1 MGKRSRNTKSIMK
14 KHIKSKK
21 TAPRTALTKG
31 RGLGNP
37 AVAAVVAE
45 QTASVIPFII
55 KLAIVGGLGYW
66 AYGKITGRFQALKT
80 NPNYPASN
88 ISDAEAITRA
98 NAIKSSLATFDYT
111 GNEFTV
117 TRNNLK
123 DLNYNGFIKV
133 YNAFGKQSGHF
144 FSGNLNLIEWIF
156 DQFDAY
162 EIQQLRALSGG
173 AFF

>member
-1 MGKRSRNTKSIMK
+1 MK
-14 KHIKSKK
+14 KHTKSKK
-21 TAPRTALTKG
+21 TAPRTALPKG

-37 AVAAVVAE
+37 AVAAVVAQ

-66 AYGKITGRFQALKT
+66 AYGKITGRFQPLKT

-88 ISDAEAITRA
+88 VSDAQAITRA
-98 NAIKSSLATFDYT
+98 NAIKSSLATFDFT
-111 GNEFTV
+111 GHEFET
-117 TRNNLK
+117 TQANLAG
-123 DLNYNGFIKV
+123 LNYNGFIKV

-144 FSGNLNLIEWIF
+144 FSGNLNLIEWIH
-156 DQFDAY
+156 DQFNET
-162 EIQQLRALSGG
+162 EINKLSLLLGG